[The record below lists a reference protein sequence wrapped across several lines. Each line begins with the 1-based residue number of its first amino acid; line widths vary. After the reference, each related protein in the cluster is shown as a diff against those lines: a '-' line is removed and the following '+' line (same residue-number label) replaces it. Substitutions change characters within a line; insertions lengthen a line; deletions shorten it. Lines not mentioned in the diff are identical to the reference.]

1 MCGSGGL
8 NPPGTRI
15 ERGTPALR
23 RGTLGT
29 VADEEQFCTEF
40 AREHRHLGVVLADR
54 RRWVRALAERLSDED
69 LLEDSLSA
77 LVERVLEDPS
87 GGQEPVARPGEVSCE
102 PELPKQNLA
111 EAVEL
116 RGEDSEESIMCWRW
130 RLLFRWTGP
139 RDHFGKWPE
148 QAVGLATYDN
158 HPNFGSPPT
167 IKWHLQDDLLTASLY
182 VPRSDGALD
191 DGRAEWPRD
200 LVQEALNHIEAYC
213 VAVNQQVA
221 SWEEETEDWLTH
233 WLTER
238 QALVRRG
245 RDSRQRMQ
253 VDLLKWRVEPLRAKR
268 TPTQPP
274 KDADD
279 GGGNRAPSP
288 EVTVL
293 PSLEAASFGSVVLV
307 LNRWIDAIERYSAA
321 FVGLEEERLA
331 DLAVATLNGAFGR
344 AGREVFIGGGK
355 SDLYVESSAVGLD
368 GNAFV
373 LAGEAKFW
381 DGQQSILDAVDQSL
395 NNLTQRST
403 SALLIVFVRER
414 VSFSTAR
421 ETALNALTNDERCLR
436 VDPEVNGRPHL
447 VMRSTLDPEA
457 EVSLCV
463 MVVDLTREPSQQ
475 PKAKGASKR
484 VADEP

>member
-1 MCGSGGL
+1 
-8 NPPGTRI
+8 
-15 ERGTPALR
+15 
-23 RGTLGT
+23 
-29 VADEEQFCTEF
+29 
-40 AREHRHLGVVLADR
+40 
-54 RRWVRALAERLSDED
+54 
-69 LLEDSLSA
+69 
-77 LVERVLEDPS
+77 
-87 GGQEPVARPGEVSCE
+87 
-102 PELPKQNLA
+102 
-111 EAVEL
+111 
-116 RGEDSEESIMCWRW
+116 
-130 RLLFRWTGP
+130 
-139 RDHFGKWPE
+139 
-148 QAVGLATYDN
+148 
-158 HPNFGSPPT
+158 
-167 IKWHLQDDLLTASLY
+167 
-182 VPRSDGALD
+182 
-191 DGRAEWPRD
+191 
-200 LVQEALNHIEAYC
+200 
-213 VAVNQQVA
+213 
-221 SWEEETEDWLTH
+221 
-233 WLTER
+233 
-238 QALVRRG
+238 
-245 RDSRQRMQ
+245 MQ